1 MTLSLYL
8 FGGLTV
14 FLTLFLLGYL
24 ALPRESSRV
33 AQRLAEVT
41 RTGSAQTTTVTGSE
55 KLEKL
60 SAQAAAWFRA
70 HLWLTEDPGLRVRF
84 ATAGLR
90 GAKPGDLYHSARIL
104 GPLLAL
110 TVGSVIPYARFFWM
124 AALPAVAYLI
134 PDLVLARMIRIR
146 SEHIRKS
153 IPDVIDLLV
162 ICVDAGLGLDQ
173 AMLRVAHE
181 LSISHPETSDE
192 LMHINH
198 EQRAG
203 RPRNEAWQSM
213 AARVKVEE
221 LDALANMLLQTE
233 RFGTPIAKALTTFA
247 AGVRTRRRQTAE
259 EMAAKSTVK
268 IIFPLV
274 IFIFPA
280 IFVVLLGPAVLNIMH
295 ALADSPK

>member
-8 FGGLTV
+8 FAGLTV
-14 FLTLFLLGYL
+14 FSALLLVGCL
-24 ALPRESSRV
+24 ALPKDTSKV
-33 AQRLAEVT
+33 LQRLEEVT
-41 RTGSAQTTTVTGSE
+41 RTDSGRSTRITGSE
-55 KLEKL
+55 KLEEL
-60 SAQAAAWFRA
+60 SAKAAAWFRA
-70 HLWLTEDPGLRVRF
+70 HLWLTEDPGLRFRF
-84 ATAGLR
+84 ASAGLK

-110 TVGSVIPYARFFWM
+110 VVGSVIPYARFFWM
-124 AALPAVAYLI
+124 AALPAIAYLM

-173 AMLRVAHE
+173 AMLRVAEE

-192 LMHINH
+192 LMHINR

-203 RPRNEAWQSM
+203 RPRNEAWQAM
-213 AARVKVEE
+213 AERVKIEE
-221 LDALANMLLQTE
+221 LDALVNMLLQTE

-247 AGVRTRRRQTAE
+247 AGVRTRRRQKAE